1 MEGYKELLEKLNKLV
16 FALENGDLSLEEL
29 NELESVTRQLHERSI
44 ILRYK
49 AFEKDV
55 LGAAVATEEVNEE
68 PEPIAVEPEVTPV
81 IEEEEKE
88 EEPAFDFAI
97 FDEAEEVSQEIEEE
111 PVQEV
116 EEPEEEEEVEEV
128 SMYEPEPEPEK
139 VENIAP
145 VEMEE
150 KETETIDPV
159 DLPDP
164 APVPESTPTGN
175 SFLDKFA
182 QQDNSV
188 AGRFSASPLSTL
200 IGAFGL
206 NERLRF
212 INDLFDGSSEKFSDA
227 IKALDSQA
235 DIDAAREKAAG
246 FAEENQ
252 WDPEEEAVVEFM
264 HYLNRRYA

>member
-1 MEGYKELLEKLNKLV
+1 LEKLNKLV

-116 EEPEEEEEVEEV
+116 EEPEEEEEPVEE
-128 SMYEPEPEPEK
+128 EEEEG
-139 VENIAP
+139 EADIA
-145 VEMEE
+145 EEGEE
-150 KETETIDPV
+150 K
-159 DLPDP
+159 
-164 APVPESTPTGN
+164 PES
-175 SFLDKFA
+175 D
-182 QQDNSV
+182 D
-188 AGRFSASPLSTL
+188 
-200 IGAFGL
+200 
-206 NERLRF
+206 
-212 INDLFDGSSEKFSDA
+212 EK
-227 IKALDSQA
+227 
-235 DIDAAREKAAG
+235 
-246 FAEENQ
+246 
-252 WDPEEEAVVEFM
+252 
-264 HYLNRRYA
+264 